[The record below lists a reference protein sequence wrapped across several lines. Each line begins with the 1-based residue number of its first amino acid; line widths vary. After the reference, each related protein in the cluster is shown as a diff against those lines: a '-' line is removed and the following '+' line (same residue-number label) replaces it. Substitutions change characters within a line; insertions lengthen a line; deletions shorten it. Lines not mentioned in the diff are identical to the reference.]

1 MKLFSFIGISL
12 ALLLSGCRYTADAS
26 DTAFNEFKA
35 SSLLQKYTRF
45 KDTYAVLE
53 SKKATLNTLDGK
65 IKQLEEQ
72 YKGVPR
78 KDWVLEDIQSLNQ
91 WKTEKDGLKASYN
104 NLAAQYNSDMSKANV
119 NFTNVGDLPQGAS
132 DPLPRN
138 VAPYIEK

>member
-1 MKLFSFIGISL
+1 MKRLLSISL
-12 ALLLSGCRYTADAS
+12 IFAVMLSGCRWAGDAG
-26 DTAFNEFKA
+26 DTAFSEFKA

-45 KDTYAVLE
+45 KDMYASLE
-53 SKKATLNTLDGK
+53 AKKATLSSLDTK
-65 IKQLEEQ
+65 IKSTEDQ
-72 YKGVPR
+72 YKGIPR

-104 NLAAQYNSDMSKANV
+104 NLAAQYNADMSKANV
-119 NFTNVGDLPQGAS
+119 NFTNTGDLPQGAS